1 MKNNESSSSGRL
13 DTLRVGLIAIVATGV
28 FVAVAANAEEPASSQ
43 SMSIEQE
50 HLKTGQ
56 KHHYDSPAD
65 RAQDALLITE
75 VKSALAQDGVADGH
89 AVEVD
94 CDHGRVRLSG
104 AVDSAADAKHAEQ
117 LASSVQGVSGV
128 DNRLIWR

>member
-1 MKNNESSSSGRL
+1 MKNGESSSFSRL
-13 DTLRVGLIAIVATGV
+13 QRLGLSLIAILAVGG
-28 FVAVAANAEEPASSQ
+28 FVAVAANAEEPASSK
-43 SMSIEQE
+43 SLSVEQE
-50 HLKTGQ
+50 HLKTVQ

-75 VKSALAQDGVADGH
+75 VKSVLAEDGVADGH

>member
-1 MKNNESSSSGRL
+1 MKNNKSSSKQLYRL
-13 DTLRVGLIAIVATGV
+13 GVELIA
-28 FVAVAANAEEPASSQ
+28 FVGMGGFIAAAANAQEPASSQ
-43 SMSIEQE
+43 SMSIEHE
-50 HLKTGQ
+50 HLKAVQ

-75 VKSALAQDGVADGH
+75 VKSALAEDGVADGH

-94 CDHGRVRLSG
+94 CDHGRVRLTG
-104 AVDSAADAKHAEQ
+104 AVDNAADAKHAEQ
-117 LASSVQGVSGV
+117 LASSVKGVSGV